1 MADSP
6 TMKTCHYCRR
16 DYDETNAAAA
26 AHHTE
31 PVACDARPTCRCQ
44 GRPGC
49 YPCGDSFCYCSEH

>member
-1 MADSP
+1 
-6 TMKTCHYCRR
+6 MKTCHYCRR

-31 PVACDARPTCRCQ
+31 PVACNARPTCRCQ